1 VTLSVRVTDS
11 IGDLANDL
19 ARISATSRGDM
30 RGTVRDGIKAGAE
43 VAKGY
48 ARTSNP
54 PGSHA
59 RKYPGTISPTMHSGL
74 GLFGN
79 TISGEYGPYPRGQG
93 FLGLILENGTRNGNR
108 PQQNMARSADII
120 GPSFAAEVR
129 RLPDEWFWK

>member
-1 VTLSVRVTDS
+1 MITVRVHDT
-11 IGDLANDL
+11 ILDLATDL

-30 RGTVRDGIKAGAE
+30 RGTVKDGIRAGAE

-48 ARTSNP
+48 ARTNNP

-59 RKYPGTISPTMHSGL
+59 RKYPGTISATMHGGL

-79 TISGEYGPYPRGQG
+79 AISGEYGPYPRGQG

-108 PQQNMARSADII
+108 RQQNLARSTDII
-120 GPSFAAEVR
+120 GPAFAREVR
-129 RLPDEWFWK
+129 SLPDGWFW